1 MYIQRPNIPVTAPTW
16 SLNKVLMELDELEG
30 NLSLELSLQKEGF
43 PYSSDQRL
51 EN

>member
-1 MYIQRPNIPVTAPTW
+1 MYIQRHNIPATAPTW
-16 SLNKVLMELDELEG
+16 SLNKFLMELDKLEG
-30 NLSLELSLQKEGF
+30 NLSLELSLQKDGF